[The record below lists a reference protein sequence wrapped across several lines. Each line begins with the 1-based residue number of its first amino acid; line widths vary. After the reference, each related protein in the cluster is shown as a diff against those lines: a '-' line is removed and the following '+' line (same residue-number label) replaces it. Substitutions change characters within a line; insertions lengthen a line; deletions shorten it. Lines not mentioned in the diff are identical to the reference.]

1 MPVIEPLPALSKKST
16 PVISSLIPRN
26 KLCIQPCRSSL
37 LARFISL
44 SHAISILIVLFIFE
58 IPSLHKGLLILIIIL
73 AGGYYYRLHIQ
84 KKSTNSI
91 IEAQVNTENQWQIY
105 CQYQAEPL
113 TVRLLDNSLLK
124 HYLMILNF
132 KAESGNVYSLI
143 LPTDA
148 INAQL
153 ARQIR
158 LHIRLSDC

>member
-1 MPVIEPLPALSKKST
+1 M
-16 PVISSLIPRN
+16 
-26 KLCIQPCRSSL
+26 
-37 LARFISL
+37 
-44 SHAISILIVLFIFE
+44 LFIFE

-73 AGGYYYRLHIQ
+73 AGRYYYRLHIQ

-91 IEAQVNTENQWQIY
+91 IEARVNTENQWQIY

-132 KAESGNVYSLI
+132 KTESGNVYSLI

-148 INAQL
+148 IDAQL

-158 LHIRLSDC
+158 LHIRLSDG